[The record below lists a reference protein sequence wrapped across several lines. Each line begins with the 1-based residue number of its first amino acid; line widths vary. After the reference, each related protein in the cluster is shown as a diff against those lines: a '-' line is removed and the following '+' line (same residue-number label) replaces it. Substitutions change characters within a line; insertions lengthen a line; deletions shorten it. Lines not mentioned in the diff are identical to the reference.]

1 MKRSGPVKKRAPGL
15 VLLLLLAGT
24 ITILH
29 FYSSESPGTS
39 PNRKK
44 EYLQWSPWWTP
55 WSGTDLFPPVETDHS
70 LPGSEDKNP
79 PSRVSFSPGE
89 FTEGVAPHKTDP
101 AKNLIAAASS
111 SRFAVVDRQKV
122 LEAFHG
128 EVLDDRMK
136 SKIDAA
142 IRSLAVARS
151 LTLVFDSSF
160 ETSSESPF
168 LTAGARIKDLT
179 ADVISMVKAEDLP

>member
-1 MKRSGPVKKRAPGL
+1 MVPVVVTMVRHGSISSCGNRS
-15 VLLLLLAGT
+15 
-24 ITILH
+24 
-29 FYSSESPGTS
+29 F
-39 PNRKK
+39 PNRERGYK
-44 EYLQWSPWWTP
+44 Y
-55 WSGTDLFPPVETDHS
+55 PP
-70 LPGSEDKNP
+70 LA
-79 PSRVSFSPGE
+79 SFSPGE

-101 AKNLIAAASS
+101 AMDLIAVTSS

-128 EVLDDRMK
+128 EVLDDRVK

-142 IRSLAVARS
+142 IHSLAVARS